1 MLSLLTGSVS
11 SVVLLSLVLSPR
23 VLYPSLSIVLAAFTL
38 VIQSTIFVLL
48 GVIMLTPLQ
57 SFLKD
62 QGIPNE
68 PEFHQPDK
76 TTVFSFPQAA
86 PKKGVVTSDLTAIEQ
101 LQTWLIYQRNW
112 CEHKPSITVNVRDDE
127 WLEVGNFVYQHF
139 DEISGISFLPYSSHT
154 YQQAPY
160 QEVSWKE
167 YVEMKRMSPKDID
180 WAKLKDYESEDN
192 TTGSQSM
199 ACSSDTGC
207 EIVDF

>member
-1 MLSLLTGSVS
+1 
-11 SVVLLSLVLSPR
+11 
-23 VLYPSLSIVLAAFTL
+23 VLAVFTL
-38 VIQSTIFVLL
+38 AIAKHYIRTVR
-48 GVIMLTPLQ
+48 GDNADPLT

-199 ACSSDTGC
+199 ACSADGC
-207 EIVDF
+207 EIVDLT